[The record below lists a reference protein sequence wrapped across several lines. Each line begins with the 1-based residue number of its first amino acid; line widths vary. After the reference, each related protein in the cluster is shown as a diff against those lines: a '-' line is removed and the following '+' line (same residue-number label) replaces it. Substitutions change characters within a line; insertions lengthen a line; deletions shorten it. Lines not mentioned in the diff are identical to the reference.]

1 MKHTLLS
8 SAVATALLFTTT
20 AYGNNTETKGMTQ
33 TAATLSPK
41 QSPKERAKQ
50 FDEKIHAL
58 SQYGFSITS
67 PTPNSYVLTVKK
79 KEKAA
84 HILLGLLNLNTLND
98 TDSATIANAIDQSVF
113 VVEIDPNKY
122 ASNTQE
128 SITVYYMGNK
138 KEAPLLSK
146 LLQEKKVGAYL
157 TYNNAN
163 QLTKIRFKEID
174 EHIVKEHNETDI
186 MLKNMYIDITPP
198 TSSDT
203 TAYAYTVHAGNLRIT
218 QTDHDDNTSLTLS
231 YTNPVCKVD
240 KLNSY
245 LGKTAC
251 HIPDIEAVLTD
262 LSSKDYVK
270 AAIKESDVNYHAQ
283 SQKGKVSILSTLST
297 NTIDLTLIEAGAKS
311 QLHFDHLKVDGKAA
325 DIDEATLKAYSDLME
340 NPPQDANVTIQ
351 KMVTYIGK
359 LYSSGMHFDYTLTL
373 DSIKGNSELGSL
385 LLEGYQANGGGI
397 LSQSI
402 DFHEESHVK
411 HFAISQ
417 KGMKKP
423 LFSISNFRF
432 GYAIEDLYNF
442 IPPFMKFSGMAATM
456 PASSS
461 GELPPEMEKV
471 LMNMGNSLVNHG
483 LHFSL
488 APVGWDAITMQVP
501 NAPQSLE
508 KLDLQLH
515 TKLDKNTIA
524 IDPNNPMTAMML
536 LSFFHADGKLVL
548 KKKDLTA
555 LSQSMPPEMI
565 GMLMMFAKYEGD
577 KAIFVL
583 KFENGHLMI
592 NGQPLM

>member
-8 SAVATALLFTTT
+8 SAVAAALLFTTT
-20 AYGNNTETKGMTQ
+20 ACGNNTETKGVTQ

-41 QSPKERAKQ
+41 QSPQERAKQ
-50 FDEKIHAL
+50 FDAKIHAL
-58 SQYGFSITS
+58 SQYGFAITS
-67 PTPNSYVLTVKK
+67 PAPNSYVLTVKE

-84 HILLGLLNLNTLND
+84 HTLLGLLNLNTLND
-98 TDSATIANAIDQSVF
+98 TDSAAIANAIDRSVF
-113 VVEIDPNKY
+113 IVEIDPDKY

-138 KEAPLLSK
+138 KESPLLSK

-157 TYNNAN
+157 TYNDAN

-174 EHIVKEHNETDI
+174 EHIVKEHNATDI
-186 MLKNMYIDITPP
+186 ALKNMYIDITPP
-198 TSSDT
+198 KNSDT

-218 QTDHDDNTSLTLS
+218 QTDHDENTSLTLS

-240 KLNSY
+240 KRNSY

-270 AAIKESDVNYHAQ
+270 ASIQESDVNYHAQ

-297 NTIDLTLIEAGAKS
+297 NAIDLTLVEAGSKS
-311 QLHFDHLKVDGKAA
+311 QLHFNHLKVDGKAA

-351 KMVTYIGK
+351 KMVAYIGK

-385 LLEGYQANGGGI
+385 LLEGYQAKGGGV
-397 LSQSI
+397 LSKSI
-402 DFHEESHVK
+402 DFHEESHIT
-411 HFAISQ
+411 HFTLNQ
-417 KGMKKP
+417 KGVKEP

-461 GELPPEMEKV
+461 GELPPEMEK
-471 LMNMGNSLVNHG
+471 LLKNMGNSLVNHG
-483 LHFSL
+483 LRFSL
-488 APVGWDAITMQVP
+488 APIGWDAITMQVP
-501 NAPQSLE
+501 NAPQSLG
-508 KLDLQLH
+508 KLDLELH
-515 TKLDKNTIA
+515 TRLDKNPIV

-548 KKKDLTA
+548 EKKDLTA
-555 LSQSMPPEMI
+555 LSQTMPPEMI

-577 KAIFVL
+577 KAVFVL